1 MFAFH
6 NLSTS
11 LLFCIIFAFGFAR
24 FLLLLFAK
32 ILIKRSQNIWEQS
45 PPPPDTNANMA
56 KTFMLPFFYTVAAAP
71 ASSYHFAWYT
81 FSQFFSVFFCLPCT
95 GSNFGV
101 SSLKTSHRNAD
112 VPSQWL
118 MEKFKVF
125 LISKLRVIRILNT
138 TLYTDDTRWTEVHA
152 QPFVWRVSHEVLPP
166 TRSCSL
172 SIPVPISFGLFA
184 RFLFEQARAEQNF
197 NKTIEKIVLKIK
209 SVAHSLQ
216 PFHSTKAVEKNNGT
230 IWNNK
235 EIVRYLMLIVS
246 ISCDYWKWFRAIVF
260 KWKQQIDRR

>member
-1 MFAFH
+1 MR
-6 NLSTS
+6 TV
-11 LLFCIIFAFGFAR
+11 
-24 FLLLLFAK
+24 
-32 ILIKRSQNIWEQS
+32 
-45 PPPPDTNANMA
+45 PPPFDTNSNMA
-56 KTFMLPFFYTVAAAP
+56 KTFMLPFFILLLPPLRARITLHDTHSAN
-71 ASSYHFAWYT
+71 
-81 FSQFFSVFFCLPCT
+81 FFLFFFCLPCT

-166 TRSCSL
+166 IRSCSL
-172 SIPVPISFGLFA
+172 SLSIPVSISFGLFA
-184 RFLFEQARAEQNF
+184 WFLFEQARAEQNF

>member
-1 MFAFH
+1 MENNPPATRYKCKHGENFH
-6 NLSTS
+6 V
-11 LLFCIIFAFGFAR
+11 A
-24 FLLLLFAK
+24 
-32 ILIKRSQNIWEQS
+32 
-45 PPPPDTNANMA
+45 
-56 KTFMLPFFYTVAAAP
+56 FFYTVAAAP

-172 SIPVPISFGLFA
+172 SLYPCIYLVWFVCMVFVRTSS
-184 RFLFEQARAEQNF
+184 RWAE
-197 NKTIEKIVLKIK
+197 L
-209 SVAHSLQ
+209 
-216 PFHSTKAVEKNNGT
+216 
-230 IWNNK
+230 
-235 EIVRYLMLIVS
+235 
-246 ISCDYWKWFRAIVF
+246 
-260 KWKQQIDRR
+260 